1 MLNDLLDR
9 NMKTI
14 YYYICFVLGLV
25 GFVACSEDN
34 GEFPDVPNGELCSL
48 TIQLGAANNQE
59 TRVGGDDN
67 ALDGEFI
74 NSLWVFIT
82 NDKGVV
88 EKKLTLTEGSTS
100 TVSPSTATGGNILEW
115 WHTIEDL
122 PVGDKFIYA
131 FANMEAV
138 SPVSPVSNESQKM
151 SDLLGGIS
159 EGINLSTAVDGLVIN
174 NPASTVNIASGQYIP
189 MSLKKR
195 VTVTGDQTIRV
206 ELVRLVGRVNIQLKN
221 AKASPVSVTSF
232 TMGQFANKVA
242 LMPEGTATGGANDQ
256 TYSTF
261 STETPQVITGN
272 NGVHTFSFYVNET
285 ENNTPFSIKLT
296 ADNKNYGATT
306 TRTAIPRNNILP
318 LNLTISESDL
328 NLKVTAYIA
337 PIGGYP
343 VQVYTSSGLTG
354 KAEYNVTLPEGC
366 SFQVTG
372 KLANGTEGTCVLSY
386 DGTTDQNENIEID
399 AANKSMAY
407 VTALPGLVAAERDIT
422 PLEVSFMVNNV
433 KRATCTLNVSTEAL
447 KDWGKDGY
455 PITRSLTQWGE
466 VPRWYEAVPMMRK
479 NP

>member
-34 GEFPDVPNGELCSL
+34 GEFPDVPDGDLCSL
-48 TIQLGAANNQE
+48 TIQLGAVNNQE

-82 NDKGVV
+82 DDNGVV
-88 EKKLTLTEGSTS
+88 EKKLTLAEGSTS
-100 TVSPSTATGGNILEW
+100 TVSPSTAAGGNILEW
-115 WHTIEDL
+115 RHTIEDL
-122 PVGDKFIYA
+122 PVGEKLIYA

-138 SPVSPVSNESQKM
+138 STVEENQNM
-151 SDLLGGIS
+151 STLLSGIQ
-159 EGINLSTAVDGLVIN
+159 EGANLSTAVDGLVIN

-189 MSLKKR
+189 MSLKEE

-206 ELVRLVGRVNIQLKN
+206 ELVRLVGRVNIQLTN
-221 AKASPVSVTSF
+221 SKASSVFVRNF
-232 TMGQFANKVA
+232 TMSNFADRVA
-242 LMPEGTATGGANDQ
+242 LMPEGNAEEVEFNQ

-261 STETPQVITGN
+261 SADDPQEITN
-272 NGVHTFSFYVNET
+272 NSVHTFSFYVNET
-285 ENNTPFSIKLT
+285 KNANATTGFSIGLETDDGK
-296 ADNKNYGATT
+296 KYSATT

-328 NLKVTAYIA
+328 NLEVTAYIA

-343 VQVYTSSGLTG
+343 VRVYTSGDLTQ
-354 KAEYNVTLPEGC
+354 AATYSVTLPEGC

-372 KLANGTEGTCVLSY
+372 SLADGTKGTCVLDYS
-386 DGTTDQNENIEID
+386 GTTDQNENNIEID
-399 AANKSMAY
+399 ATDNSVAY
-407 VTALPGLVAAERDIT
+407 VTALPDLADIT
-422 PLEVSFMVNNV
+422 PLKVSFIDNNNDV
-433 KRATCTLNVSTEAL
+433 RATCTLNVSTEAL
-447 KDWGKDGY
+447 KDWGEDGY
-455 PITRSLTQWGE
+455 PISSSLRQWQAA
-466 VPRWYEAVPMMRK
+466 PAWYEVVPLRMA
-479 NP
+479 NPE

>member
-1 MLNDLLDR
+1 MMCLMGLLL
-9 NMKTI
+9 T
-14 YYYICFVLGLV
+14 G
-25 GFVACSEDN
+25 CSDAQDDIEQVIGDE
-34 GEFPDVPNGELCSL
+34 GCRVS
-48 TIQLGAANNQE
+48 I
-59 TRVGGDDN
+59 RVGASDNVETKAGDDPN
-67 ALDGEFI
+67 ALDHEFI
-74 NSLWVFIT
+74 NELCVF
-82 NDKGVV
+82 VV
-88 EKKLTLTEGSTS
+88 DGEKIEQKFLASSTEANGTFSGK
-100 TVSPSTATGGNILEW
+100 PSTGDAYEW
-115 WHTIEDL
+115 RSDEFVL
-122 PVGDKFIYA
+122 PAGKKTIYA
-131 FANMEAV
+131 FANW
-138 SPVSPVSNESQKM
+138 N
-151 SDLLGGIS
+151 
-159 EGINLSTAVDGLVIN
+159 
-174 NPASTVNIASGQYIP
+174 TVNDVSWNAIINKSVGGTLSDADWGITIEDPAGKVDLANGKYIP
-189 MSLKKR
+189 MSVKQEVN
-195 VTVTGDQTIRV
+195 VTVDQTIRV

-232 TMGQFANKVA
+232 TMSNFANKVA

>member
-1 MLNDLLDR
+1 MMCLMGLLL
-9 NMKTI
+9 T
-14 YYYICFVLGLV
+14 G
-25 GFVACSEDN
+25 CSDAQDDIEQVIGDE
-34 GEFPDVPNGELCSL
+34 GCRVS
-48 TIQLGAANNQE
+48 I
-59 TRVGGDDN
+59 RVGASDNVETKAGNDDN
-67 ALDGEFI
+67 ALDHEFI
-74 NSLWVFIT
+74 NELCVF
-82 NDKGVV
+82 VV
-88 EKKLTLTEGSTS
+88 DGEGKIEQKLVTTDGSATPSDEALKTGDAYEWRSDEFVLPAGKKT
-100 TVSPSTATGGNILEW
+100 
-115 WHTIEDL
+115 
-122 PVGDKFIYA
+122 IYA
-131 FANMEAV
+131 FANW
-138 SPVSPVSNESQKM
+138 
-151 SDLLGGIS
+151 
-159 EGINLSTAVDGLVIN
+159 
-174 NPASTVNIASGQYIP
+174 STVNDASWNAIINKSVGETLSDADLAITIDNPARSVDLTSETNKKFIP
-189 MSLKKR
+189 MSVKQEVN
-195 VTVTGDQTIRV
+195 VTVDQTIRV

-232 TMGQFANKVA
+232 TMSNFANKVA
-242 LMPEGTATGGANDQ
+242 LMPEGTATGVAYDQ

-296 ADNKNYGATT
+296 ADNKNYSATT
-306 TRTAIPRNNILP
+306 TTTAIPRNNILP

-372 KLANGTEGTCVLSY
+372 KLADGTEGTCVLSY

-407 VTALPGLVAAERDIT
+407 VTALPGLVAAERNIT

-447 KDWGKDGY
+447 KDWGEGGY
-455 PITRSLTQWGE
+455 PITRSLVQWGE
-466 VPRWYEAVPMMRK
+466 APRWYEIVPMMQK